1 MPYPP
6 GFRPA
11 RLDSRRFHRHLFPM
25 RVLLLLLLSACLAL
39 PAAAQQRQYQIDLS
53 GVDAAMVLASAED
66 VILRAGDR
74 DIDRLYQVVLDASKS
89 DVESR
94 ELCRLFDPSADRS
107 LAGLQR
113 TANAL
118 GPQSQARFADAVL
131 AIAMSG
137 MQGPLQP
144 YDPAVAD
151 QVLRRAGV
159 TAMLIHDGFSVGIAA
174 TGDDPGSRQARCR
187 SFRQLVDVLQDFEL
201 DERAA
206 ATRYL
211 MIEGLTR
218 YGGEL

>member
-1 MPYPP
+1 
-6 GFRPA
+6 
-11 RLDSRRFHRHLFPM
+11 M
-25 RVLLLLLLSACLAL
+25 RTLLLSLAFACLAL
-39 PAAAQQRQYQIDLS
+39 PASAQQRQYEIDLS
-53 GVDAAMVLASAED
+53 GVDPAMVLASAED

-74 DIDRLYQVVLDASKS
+74 DIDTLYQVVLDASKS
-89 DVESR
+89 ESESR

-118 GPQSQARFADAVL
+118 APERQARFAEAVL
-131 AIAMSG
+131 AIAVSG
-137 MQGPLQP
+137 MQNPLQP
-144 YDPAVAD
+144 YDPAAAD

-159 TAMLIHDGFSVGIAA
+159 TAMLIHDGFSIGIAA

-201 DERAA
+201 HERAA

-211 MIEGLTR
+211 MLEGLTR
-218 YGGEL
+218 YGGDL

>member
-1 MPYPP
+1 
-6 GFRPA
+6 
-11 RLDSRRFHRHLFPM
+11 M
-25 RVLLLLLLSACLAL
+25 RVLLFPLILTCLAL
-39 PAAAQQRQYQIDLS
+39 PAAAQQRQAYEIDLS
-53 GVDAAMVLASAED
+53 GIDPTTVLAGAQD

-74 DIDRLYQVVLDASKS
+74 DLDGLYQVVLDASKS
-89 DVESR
+89 DAEAR

-113 TANAL
+113 AANAL
-118 GPQSQARFADAVL
+118 GPQSRARFADAVV
-131 AIAMSG
+131 AIAVAG
-137 MQGPLQP
+137 MQNPPQP
-144 YDPAVAD
+144 YEPAAAD

-159 TAMLIHDGFSVGIAA
+159 TAMLVHDGFSVGIAA

-201 DERAA
+201 HERAA

-211 MIEGLTR
+211 MLEGLTR